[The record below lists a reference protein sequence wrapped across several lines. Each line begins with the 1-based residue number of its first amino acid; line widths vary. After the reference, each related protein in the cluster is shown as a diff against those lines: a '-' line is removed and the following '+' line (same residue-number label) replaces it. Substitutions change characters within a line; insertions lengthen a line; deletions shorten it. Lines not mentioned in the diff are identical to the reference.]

1 MQWLKLGAR
10 DLLIVAITVIAW
22 IDVQGRGEMDTPW
35 WLSVTAGLLLGIS
48 GFLLHEWGHLIGAHT
63 SGGRAVPARSL
74 RSIFLFAFDVQRSSP
89 RQFLAMSYG
98 GYIASI
104 LGLGLVFAL
113 VSLDRL
119 SGQVALGFTGFG
131 LLVTAVLEI
140 PTTVRVLR
148 GRDLPTGF
156 AYVGTPKPREPDAP
170 TS

>member
-1 MQWLKLGAR
+1 
-10 DLLIVAITVIAW
+10 
-22 IDVQGRGEMDTPW
+22 
-35 WLSVTAGLLLGIS
+35 
-48 GFLLHEWGHLIGAHT
+48 
-63 SGGRAVPARSL
+63 
-74 RSIFLFAFDVQRSSP
+74 
-89 RQFLAMSYG
+89 MSYG